1 MFYADDDPCRLE
13 CCLTYIGEREL
24 RAVLRLVVEEP
35 VGLTERPASAGGIT
49 GTWEAADHINTFNIE
64 LYKVSKL

>member
-35 VGLTERPASAGGIT
+35 IGPTERPASAGGIT